1 MRGSKDQAFDAAA
14 VKPTVGK
21 VEVVPDSV
29 QGEVSQQASRNGV
42 YLFNGAVFCVVFALA
57 CGLFRLI
64 AGSIGL
70 FAVVTAGVLGLIAMF
85 SVHIAQQWERIVVLR
100 LGKFKCVKGPG
111 LFFTI
116 PLVEYCPMRIDQR
129 VRSTAF
135 GAEETLTSDLVPLNV
150 DAVLFWM
157 VYDAEKACTAVGDYG
172 RAVLLSAQ
180 TVLRDAIGRA
190 GAAEVVSRR
199 NQLDRELKKVLEE
212 KLEPWGI
219 SVLSVEIRDILLPKE
234 LQDVMSLE
242 AQAEQKKKARMILAE
257 AEQDISAM
265 LGEARRGYDESDDVA
280 LELRKMHLLYE
291 GIKESGG
298 TVVVPSSWGDSF
310 GEQMAKG
317 LAGE

>member
-1 MRGSKDQAFDAAA
+1 MKVAKAQVAEVRP
-14 VKPTVGK
+14 VMGK
-21 VEVVPDSV
+21 VEIVPDSV
-29 QGEVSQQASRNGV
+29 PGEVSQQASRNGV
-42 YLFNGAVFCVVFALA
+42 YLFNGAVFCAGFALV
-57 CGLFRLI
+57 CGAAWLED
-64 AGSIGL
+64 GSVGL
-70 FAVVTAGVLGLIAMF
+70 VAVLAAVVLGLLAMN
-85 SVHIAQQWERIVVLR
+85 SVHVAQQWERIVVLR

-111 LFFTI
+111 LFFTV
-116 PLVEYCPMRIDQR
+116 PLIEYCPLRVDQR

-157 VYDAEKACTAVGDYG
+157 VHDAEKACTAVGDYG

-199 NQLDRELKKVLEE
+199 NQLDRELKGVLEE
-212 KLEPWGI
+212 KLAPWGI
-219 SVLSVEIRDILLPKE
+219 SVLSVEVRDILLPKE
-234 LQDVMSLE
+234 LHDVMSLE
-242 AQAEQKKKARMILAE
+242 AQAEQKKKARMILME
-257 AEQDISAM
+257 TEQDIGAM
-265 LGEARRGYDESDDVA
+265 MGELRAAYEGDDVA

-310 GEQMAKG
+310 GKEIAKG
-317 LAGE
+317 LGGE